1 MNALDFAL
9 KMEQDGEQY
18 YRKQAKKV
26 KHEGLKVIL
35 EALADDEHRHYG
47 IVQALQHPADNHPAV
62 DASMSKVKNVF
73 EIGKNKEFIQTDKE
87 SIAKLKDEPLDI
99 YLAALLKEE
108 ESVKLYKKMQETA
121 EGQSNKSIFEKLV
134 HEEEQHVQVLGNII
148 EMFNHVNE
156 WVESPEFSHQ
166 KPY

>member
-1 MNALDFAL
+1 MSILDFAL
-9 KMEQDGEQY
+9 KMELDGEQY
-18 YRKQAKKV
+18 YRKQAGKV
-26 KHEGLKVIL
+26 KFEGLKVIL
-35 EALADDEHRHYG
+35 EALADDERRHYE
-47 IVQALQHPADNHPAV
+47 IVLALQHPANNSPVV
-62 DASMSKVKNVF
+62 DASASKVKNMF
-73 EIGKNKEFIQTDKE
+73 ELGKDKDFIPKDKE

-108 ESVKLYKKMQETA
+108 ESVNFYNKMLETA
-121 EGQSNKSIFEKLV
+121 EGQSNKGIIEKLV

-156 WVESPEFSHQ
+156 WVESPEFNHQ

>member
-9 KMEQDGEQY
+9 KMELDGEQY

-26 KHEGLKVIL
+26 KFEGLKVIL
-35 EALADDEHRHYG
+35 EALAEDEHRHYG
-47 IVQALQHPADNHPAV
+47 IMQELQDPATNRTTV
-62 DASMSKVKNVF
+62 EASVSKVKNVF
-73 EIGKNKEFIQTDKE
+73 EIGKNKEFIAKDKE

-108 ESVKLYKKMQETA
+108 ESVNLYKKMLETV
-121 EGQSNKSIFEKLV
+121 EGQSNKGIIEKLV

-156 WVESPEFSHQ
+156 WVESPEFNHQ